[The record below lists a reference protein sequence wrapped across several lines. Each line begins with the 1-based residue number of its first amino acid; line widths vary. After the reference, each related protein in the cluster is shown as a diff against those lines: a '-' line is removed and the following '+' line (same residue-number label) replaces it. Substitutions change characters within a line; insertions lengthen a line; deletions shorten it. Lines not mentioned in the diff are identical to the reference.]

1 MIETTFFA
9 TSEKLWPG
17 ASRIFGGPRNSSAQK
32 RAKKASMAARP
43 AALPRPPLRRLGA
56 VFAHGEALGGIV
68 EMRVETG
75 QPLVLHQHEKALLGQ
90 IGGRR
95 GRKSARPVLDG
106 KAPVARERRADGERR
121 RGQAL
126 RRQALHGVAVDG
138 VDGRGGHWSRCG
150 WAGPADGLAVRRRS
164 FNCAIGRA
172 RFEIGVLPAYKAAL
186 S

>member
-1 MIETTFFA
+1 MA

-32 RAKKASMAARP
+32 RGEEAFDGRAAGG
-43 AALPRPPLRRLGA
+43 AAEVAAGRLGA

-75 QPLVLHQHEKALLGQ
+75 EPLVLHQHEKALLGQ

-95 GRKSARPVLDG
+95 RIEAARAVLDG
-106 KAPVARERRADGERR
+106 IAPVAGDRRTDGERR

-126 RRQALHGVAVDG
+126 GRQALHGVTVDG
-138 VDGRGGHWSRCG
+138 VDGRGGHWSLISGPQTMRFRLSIACG
-150 WAGPADGLAVRRRS
+150 IAP
-164 FNCAIGRA
+164 